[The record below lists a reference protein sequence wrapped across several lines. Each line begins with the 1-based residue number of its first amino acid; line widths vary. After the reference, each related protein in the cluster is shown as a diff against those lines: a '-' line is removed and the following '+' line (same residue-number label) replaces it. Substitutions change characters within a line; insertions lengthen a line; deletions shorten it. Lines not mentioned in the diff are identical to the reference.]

1 MSLDSEIRKRA
12 DMNGE
17 MASEQ
22 DDILISSENTMK
34 ATTSL
39 KSDRKWLILNTH
51 LNAVIYSS
59 CFWVQ
64 IGVLPYLSKKL
75 GADPVVFGYLQ
86 TTFAV
91 VQLCGGPIFG
101 RFGDIFGSRAA
112 LVLSFAAAALSYSI
126 LGIASTVSMLFL
138 SRLLQFSCMQ
148 CKDHKWL

>member
-1 MSLDSEIRKRA
+1 MLWTPTASQLITRQIRFHEFVFLMKF
-12 DMNGE
+12 
-17 MASEQ
+17 
-22 DDILISSENTMK
+22 ISYFK
-34 ATTSL
+34 
-39 KSDRKWLILNTH
+39 
-51 LNAVIYSS
+51 
-59 CFWVQ
+59 
-64 IGVLPYLSKKL
+64 YLSKKL

-138 SRLLQFSCMQ
+138 SRLPSVFMHAMQGWYICNSSFVLCSSC
-148 CKDHKWL
+148 DDNIRT